1 MWREAVG
8 FWRCQGKAKAAADTW
23 MRRVRKWEKSRLAL
37 RFLPMRGVGLFTES
51 KRGGRSRKRGW
62 RITWRCLAEL
72 GVGSRPHGSSSG
84 VRTGL
89 ERHTSE
95 LEPQDLMRS
104 PREQAQEKQRILWS
118 EPGDTNTSQ
127 VTKGACQAPSCLKP
141 PSGLPADA

>member
-1 MWREAVG
+1 MEGSRWILEVSR
-8 FWRCQGKAKAAADTW
+8 QGKGSCRHMDEEGEEAGEVKVGPKVSAH
-23 MRRVRKWEKSRLAL
+23 E
-37 RFLPMRGVGLFTES
+37 GVGLFTES